1 MPRASSR
8 WLGAPRAGAVVN
20 NGLSPHNADWDSRST
35 ARANDF
41 ILKGTIM
48 TERIGLVGL
57 GIMGKPMGKNLLKAG
72 FPLTV
77 WNRTRARA
85 DELLGLGAQLAAWPR
100 EVAEKSDVIITMV
113 SDSPDV
119 KQVILGDEGV
129 IHGVRAGAVVVDMST
144 ISPQVTREIAGALKV
159 RGVEML
165 DAPVSGGEKGAIEA
179 TLSIMVGG
187 DPAVLERVR
196 PAFEAMGKRIVH
208 IGGNGMGQVCKL
220 ANQIAVVLNNL
231 SMSEALVFA
240 AKSGADPTKVLEAIQ
255 AGAAGSWAL
264 NNYAP
269 KILRRDF
276 SPGFMVALQQKD
288 LNLVMEA
295 SRDMRLPLP
304 GTALSYE
311 LYKAVQ
317 AMGADREGNF
327 ALIKAIERLA
337 DVEVKAE

>member
-1 MPRASSR
+1 
-8 WLGAPRAGAVVN
+8 
-20 NGLSPHNADWDSRST
+20 
-35 ARANDF
+35 
-41 ILKGTIM
+41 M

-72 FPLTV
+72 FPLTI
-77 WNRTRARA
+77 WNRSAGRDT
-85 DELLGLGAQLAAWPR
+85 ELVELGAKTAGSPR
-100 EVAEKSDVIITMV
+100 EVAENSDIIITMV

-119 KQVILGDEGV
+119 EQVILGEAGI

-144 ISPQVTREIAGALKV
+144 ISPQVTREIAAALRAKKV
-159 RGVEML
+159 DML
-165 DAPVSGGEKGAIEA
+165 DAPVSGGEKGAIEG

-187 DPAVLERVR
+187 EAFVLERVR
-196 PAFEAMGKRIVH
+196 PAFEALGKRIVH
-208 IGGNGMGQVCKL
+208 IGENGMGQVCKL

-240 AKSGADPTKVLEAIQ
+240 AKSGADVSKVLEAIQ

-276 SPGFMVALQQKD
+276 SPGFMVSLQQKD

-295 SRDMRLPLP
+295 SRDMHLSLP
-304 GTALSYE
+304 GTALAYE
-311 LYKAVQ
+311 LQKSLQ
-317 AMGADREGNF
+317 AQGLDREGNF
-327 ALIKAIERLA
+327 ALVKVIEQLA
-337 DVEVKAE
+337 GVEVKAGG